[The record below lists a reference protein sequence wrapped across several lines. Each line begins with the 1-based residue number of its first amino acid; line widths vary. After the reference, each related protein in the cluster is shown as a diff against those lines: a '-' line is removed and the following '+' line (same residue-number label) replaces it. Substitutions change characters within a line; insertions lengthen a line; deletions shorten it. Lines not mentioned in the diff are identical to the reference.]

1 MNENNRS
8 PKTTLTNCRYCNH
21 LINENDKICKH
32 CLTPQKANDFEK
44 VSLKDPT
51 LASYDWIIMF
61 FSQFLGIF
69 MALIHYIKGEKLRG
83 ARLFKYSLIL
93 LFCKAAAG
101 YPVYYIFKTFY
112 NILKADI

>member
-1 MNENNRS
+1 MADLSKIIKCRWCGSPVFPEN
-8 PKTTLTNCRYCNH
+8 KVCT
-21 LINENDKICKH
+21 H
-32 CLTPQKANDFEK
+32 CHESQKDNTEEL

-51 LASYDWIIMF
+51 LSSYDWIIMI

-83 ARLFKYSLIL
+83 IRFFKYSLIL
-93 LFCKAAAG
+93 LFCKALAS

-112 NILKADI
+112 SILKADI